1 VSDAAVAV
9 APPAPQ
15 AAPRL
20 VRVFFRGDWG
30 GRRHGLLASDPRVRT
45 LRKVLVTYPEVR
57 HILPDRVSLEPDTDR
72 RVLDAVARFLDRQ
85 HWLVKS
91 VAIE

>member
-1 VSDAAVAV
+1 MSEGAAAIP
-9 APPAPQ
+9 ALPPPAP
-15 AAPRL
+15 PRL
-20 VRVFFRGDWG
+20 IRVHFRGEWG
-30 GRRHGLLASDPRVRT
+30 SRRSGLLSSDPRVRT

-57 HILPDRVSLEPDTDR
+57 HILPDRLSLDPGTER
-72 RVLDAVARFLDRQ
+72 RVLDTVARFLERQ